1 MAEASLHHPA
11 QRPLT
16 GVAEGS
22 MSQVVSQRGSLSEIL
37 VKPQSPG
44 HGTGDASHFQRVG
57 HSGPVVVPLRLEEH
71 LGLVL
76 EPPERLAVDHSVNI
90 PLKAGAYGTG

>member
-1 MAEASLHHPA
+1 MTIREQTEKLEQKTLSPRACLST
-11 QRPLT
+11 QTKGR
-16 GVAEGS
+16 
-22 MSQVVSQRGSLSEIL
+22 VVEI
-37 VKPQSPG
+37 SPCPIR
-44 HGTGDASHFQRVG
+44 TCFQRVG